1 MAIEMLLVKQ
11 DVEQDNVS
19 LRWLS
24 TEHMLA
30 DMLAKINAPMELLKK
45 VFTEGRMILTENDK
59 IKRWAGKIKRNDAKK
74 NWWLLCVCVF
84 SKE

>member
-11 DVEQDNVS
+11 DVEQNVS

-59 IKRWAGKIKRNDAKK
+59 IKRWAGKIKRTDAKK
-74 NWWLLCVCVF
+74 N
-84 SKE
+84 